1 PETGQRPGRHRNRA
15 IHSLDHV
22 SNTNLARW
30 LGQAIAAVRATSAL
44 NEAGMFQRT
53 QNFLQET
60 KRDAFPIR
68 NGLGLNG
75 SGPVRQRQVQDG
87 HNAVFSVGLEV
98 HALIPTV
105 SIGKQDDETYLT

>member
-1 PETGQRPGRHRNRA
+1 VPVSIPETGQHPSRHRNGA

-53 QNFLQET
+53 QNLLQET
-60 KRDAFPIR
+60 KRDALPIR

-75 SGPVRQRQVQDG
+75 SGPVASARSRT
-87 HNAVFSVGLEV
+87 AMMPYSPLAE
-98 HALIPTV
+98 
-105 SIGKQDDETYLT
+105 KYMR